1 MLLFSSCEM
10 MVAPGK
16 GIMESSYELAR
27 LRSFR
32 STLDFSPSPLA
43 ASAGPWPPSGQSAS
57 WSMACGWLMRSSRVS
72 LARAKI
78 TLPATVLF
86 TPMSTR
92 RRLVCLVS
100 RAALS

>member
-16 GIMESSYELAR
+16 GIIESSYELA
-27 LRSFR
+27 LLSSFR
-32 STLDFSPSPLA
+32 STLDFSPSPLVA
-43 ASAGPWPPSGQSAS
+43 AAEPWPTSGQSPS
-57 WSMACGWLMRSSRVS
+57 WSMVCDWLMRSSRVS

-78 TLPATVLF
+78 TLPTVLF

-92 RRLVCLVS
+92 RRFVCLVS
-100 RAALS
+100 RVALS